1 MAETLQP
8 QVSVLK
14 GEKNFWSGYDPV
26 NVDGTV
32 NVVIEI
38 AAGTT
43 AKYMVELKS
52 GMIELEQKNGAP
64 RYVQY
69 LGYPCNYGNI
79 PRSVL
84 LKSKGGDGDA
94 VDALVLGPSV
104 PTGSVVRGR
113 AIGMLSLMDT
123 GEKDDKVV
131 VVMENTPF
139 FSVRSIDELDRKF
152 PGVTT
157 ILQTWFTSY
166 KGRDKDG
173 KLLLCVAGL
182 QGPCRDGQV
191 HRRRRPRL
199 RELRRDGRRPAAAR
213 RKGQPLSLPL
223 AGREERRRVARP
235 VSSNPVAR
243 GSGPPPVRFPFF
255 LLAARARRSLSSLSR
270 RQRAVRADDDG
281 RPSAARRRR

>member
-1 MAETLQP
+1 MKKNLIKSGVVALAIVLATVLGASAAAQTLTP
-8 QVSVLK
+8 QLSVLK
-14 GEKNFWSGYDPV
+14 GERNFWSGYDPV

-38 AAGTT
+38 PAGTI

-52 GMIELEQKNGAP
+52 GNIELEQKNGAP
-64 RYVQY
+64 RFVQY

-94 VDALVLGPSV
+94 IDALVLGPSV

-113 AIGMLSLMDT
+113 AIGILGLMDT

-131 VVMENTPF
+131 VVMENGPF
-139 FSVRSIDELDRKF
+139 ANVKSIGDLDKRF

-166 KGRDKDG
+166 KGRDKEG
-173 KLLLCVAGL
+173 KLLLASTGFKGRAETIKFIGDAVLDYENSVTTDA
-182 QGPCRDGQV
+182 D
-191 HRRRRPRL
+191 RRPL
-199 RELRRDGRRPAAAR
+199 DE
-213 RKGQPLSLPL
+213 KG
-223 AGREERRRVARP
+223 
-235 VSSNPVAR
+235 NPYLYRWPGAKNV
-243 GSGPPPVRFPFF
+243 GE
-255 LLAARARRSLSSLSR
+255 
-270 RQRAVRADDDG
+270 
-281 RPSAARRRR
+281 